1 MRWDG
6 MVLFIKCYVN
16 WLLNYRVSPFPLMT
30 LSYLWCDNLF
40 YHYCLY
46 KRLMLMQMLLF
57 YWKKRRMRRF
67 KKGRKERYVFYS
79 VLYIYRIV
87 NNSYGMPLTTIKG
100 QSIVFFF
107 IVVFLVRASK
117 ILWKLTIYKVR
128 WYLLSTTL
136 QIKIYN
142 NSYLVNGLY
151 FNFHGW
157 FILISKY
164 FWFFIDN

>member
-1 MRWDG
+1 
-6 MVLFIKCYVN
+6 MVLYIKCYVN

-40 YHYCLY
+40 Y
-46 KRLMLMQMLLF
+46 
-57 YWKKRRMRRF
+57 
-67 KKGRKERYVFYS
+67 S

-87 NNSYGMPLTTIKG
+87 NNSYGMPVTTIKG

-107 IVVFLVRASK
+107 IVMFLVRASK

-142 NSYLVNGLY
+142 NSYLINGLY